1 MGLFDFFRKKKNLQS
16 EMMKK
21 MADNLFPK
29 GEQDINAGANEL
41 LRILENNISRDEAK
55 NIFVKSYALCAI
67 SERFDKNRLKT
78 HLSGYCLQYFTEKQ
92 IVEFHGYLASLVF
105 ARVFSGKSPSQV
117 VSENGI
123 IDF

>member
-41 LRILENNISRDEAK
+41 LRILENKISRDEAK

-67 SERFDKNRLKT
+67 SDRFDKNRLKT